1 LFYKEKE
8 NMSIGL
14 VRKGTWLLGLLVL
27 LGVPALAAAGGWS
40 VLTLNELPAEVRAG
54 APVTIGFM
62 IRQHG
67 QHPVSG
73 LEPTVTAVHKESG
86 ESFTAAAEDQGAVG
100 HYVATITFPR
110 TGTWRWSINGFGD
123 HPMPDLDVQAA
134 TGASVVA
141 NGRTQVAGQ
150 TLSLALAVAIVS
162 LFGAVV
168 ALFVW
173 LRTRTRWALAMTL
186 AAVVV
191 SSSAFMA
198 RPNRAE
204 TAVAQSPP
212 AEAGKVMTTAEVGAA
227 LFVAKGC
234 ITCHQH
240 GGISGARS
248 LVSVGPNLTHY
259 RPDPEFVHSWLKDPA
274 AIKPG
279 TAMPNLRLAK
289 GEIEA
294 LIAFL
299 SVEEE

>member
-1 LFYKEKE
+1 
-8 NMSIGL
+8 MSIRL
-14 VRKGTWLLGLLVL
+14 VGKGTWLLILLVL
-27 LGVPALAAAGGWS
+27 LGVPALVAAGGWS
-40 VLTLNELPAEVRAG
+40 VLTLDELPTEVRAG
-54 APVTIGFM
+54 EPVTIGFM

-67 QHPVSG
+67 QHPLSG
-73 LEPTVTAVHKESG
+73 LGPTVTAVHKESG
-86 ESFTAAAEDQGAVG
+86 ESFTAVAEDQGDVG
-100 HYVATITFPR
+100 HYVATITFPQ

-123 HPMPDLDVQAA
+123 HAMPDVDVQAA
-134 TGASVVA
+134 ITRTVVAA
-141 NGRTQVAGQ
+141 NGRTQPADSS
-150 TLSLALAVAIVS
+150 LSLALAVAIVG

-173 LRTRTRWALAMTL
+173 LRTRTRWAMAMML
-186 AAVVV
+186 AAMVV
-191 SSSAFMA
+191 SSTAFMA

-204 TAVAQSPP
+204 TAVAQSSP
-212 AEAGKVMTTAEVGAA
+212 AEAAKVMTTAEVGAA

-279 TAMPNLRLAK
+279 TAMPNLELAK
-289 GEIEA
+289 DEIEA

-299 SVEEE
+299 SIEEEG